1 MKAMRQQ
8 CGAVALEL
16 ALTLG
21 FLFPVA
27 AMLLFYGRVLYN
39 YEVAQKAAHD
49 AVRHMASANVLNI
62 NNNAMVGFEVAVA
75 QAIVREEVSV
85 LNPSVLGV
93 SVACDGLQCL
103 GLGVPTTVTVGVQI
117 KVRNQMYGY
126 APELADQN
134 ITATQSMRYVG
145 N

>member
-62 NNNAMVGFEVAVA
+62 NDNAMVGFEVAVA
-75 QAIVREEVSV
+75 QAIAREEVSV

-93 SVACDGLQCL
+93 SVSCDGVQCL
-103 GLGVPTTVTVGVQI
+103 GLGVPTTVTVSVQI

-134 ITATQSMRYVG
+134 IIATQSMRYVG

>member
-1 MKAMRQQ
+1 MKPTRTQR
-8 CGAVALEL
+8 GAVALEL

-49 AVRHMASANVLNI
+49 AARYLSSASAANILNSDK
-62 NNNAMVGFEVAVA
+62 AGYEVAVTR
-75 QAIVREEVSV
+75 AIVQQELSVLTPYKLVVSV
-85 LNPSVLGV
+85 T
-93 SVACDGLQCL
+93 CDGMECG
-103 GLGVPTTVTVGVQI
+103 GLSLPSTVTVGLQI
-117 KVRNQMYGY
+117 KVHNDLYGY
-126 APELADQN
+126 APDLADQT
-134 ITATQSMRYVG
+134 ITATHSMRYVG